1 MGQNLILAVAAIL
14 SLGSTLAT
22 SPAAQAASN
31 LPNARF
37 LAESQVAA
45 PQPAGFINFC
55 SRFADQCATHLE
67 QPARAALTPELW
79 RQLEEVNFLV
89 NRTIHPMD
97 DFRHYGR
104 ADYWTIPTDGFG
116 DCEDYALTKRKAL
129 IAAGVPARA
138 LRMAVVRTRQG
149 EGHAVLTIATDR
161 GDFVLDNLSMDVRGW
176 DATGYEWI
184 ARQNPDDVWAW
195 VSLDPKVQEP
205 LLMVASVDPDMDGLD

>member
-1 MGQNLILAVAAIL
+1 MGRNLILAVAAIL
-14 SLGSTLAT
+14 GLAAA
-22 SPAAQAASN
+22 PAANAASA

-37 LAESQVAA
+37 LAETQAA
-45 PQPAGFINFC
+45 AAQPTGFINFC
-55 SRFADQCATHLE
+55 TRFADQCATHMD

-89 NRTIHPMD
+89 NRSIRPMD
-97 DFRHYGR
+97 DLRHYGR

-138 LRMAVVRTRQG
+138 LRMAVVKTRQG
-149 EGHAVLTIATDR
+149 EGHAVLTVATDH
-161 GDFVLDNLSMDVRGW
+161 GDFVLDNLSMDVRSF

-184 ARQNPDDVWAW
+184 ARQNPDNVFAW
-195 VSLDPKVQEP
+195 VSLEQKAQEP
-205 LLMVASVDPDMDGLD
+205 LLMVASMDPDMTGIDD